1 MSVSS
6 AQAAV
11 KRAGSELARVRT
23 RHSAAVKDVNKLQ
36 TEANRL
42 EGRAAKASS
51 DSLRR
56 SYLSQLKTK
65 SGQLERARNKVT
77 GLVNDVTKA
86 ENKLTDAEQKLRE
99 AEIKEREQETKKKE
113 RERRQREQRERSERQ
128 RQASEARRR
137 KRQEES
143 AERNR
148 AAEEANRDRVIDVLA
163 HRTTE
168 LEARLAEAERRS
180 APSEVTVLFLASSP
194 EDQPALRLD
203 RETREIQKRIRT
215 ADFRDSIWVEWRLA
229 RQLPD
234 LLQDLNE
241 IGPDILHFSGHG
253 SDAELA
259 FEDEDG
265 TTRSLGNEQLKRLL
279 EAAGS
284 GIRLIVFNSCDSAA
298 QAEIAIQQVD
308 LAIGMDAAI
317 DDEAAKVFAGQFY
330 NTLGFGKSV
339 GEAFRQATFQ
349 IEAEAIEGDQV
360 PQLFAADGADPE
372 VVVLVNPDASS
383 TARGRVR
390 TD

>member
-11 KRAGSELARVRT
+11 KRAGTELARVRR
-23 RHSAAVKDVNKLQ
+23 RHTAAVKDVNGIQ
-36 TEANRL
+36 TAISRL
-42 EGRAAKASS
+42 EGRVSKASS

-65 SGQLERARNKVT
+65 QGQLERARTKVV
-77 GLVNDVTKA
+77 GLVNDVNKA
-86 ENKLTDAEQKLRE
+86 QDKLTDAEQKVRE
-99 AEIKEREQETKKKE
+99 EEIKEREHEGKKAE
-113 RERRQREQRERSERQ
+113 RERRQREQRERAERQ
-128 RQASEARRR
+128 KEEREERRR
-137 KRQEES
+137 KREEET
-143 AERNR
+143 AERRR
-148 AAEEANRDRVIDVLA
+148 AADEANRDRVIDVLE

-168 LEARLAEAERRS
+168 LEERLADAERRA

-194 EDQPALRLD
+194 EDQPTLRLD

-215 ADFRDSIWVEWRLA
+215 ADFRDSIWIEWRLA

-241 IGPDILHFSGHG
+241 IRPDLLHFSGHG

-259 FEDEDG
+259 FEDENG
-265 TTRSLGNEQLKRLL
+265 ATRGLGNEQLERLL
-279 EAAGS
+279 VAAGS

-298 QAEIAIQQVD
+298 QAKVAVRQVD
-308 LAIGMDAAI
+308 LAIGMEAAI

-330 NTLGFGKSV
+330 NALGFGRSV

-349 IEAEAIEGDQV
+349 LEAEGIGDHEV
-360 PQLFAADGADPE
+360 PQLFAADGVDPE
-372 VVVLVNPDASS
+372 VVVLVNPENKA
-383 TARGRVR
+383 AP
-390 TD
+390 